1 MKCTNCGKKI
11 NQNDKFC
18 QKCGSKNETNHS
30 MTENENASNDTTQ
43 GLKKKKGNSKTIKT
57 IAGFLIVLVLVAGIG
72 FIARNPVL
80 EVVYEKLAEYNVEKD
95 FDESIKWAQ
104 KAYKINSD
112 NTLLAELYVQRGEE
126 EIEADPKLAVKYL
139 KKAGQYGDKHD
150 SMSLLAEAYVNY
162 AEVEIKKDPIKALEL
177 ISESMSY
184 DNSMAVENTLSDIH
198 SEIVENLA
206 DKDIYN
212 TVFSINEIFENSD
225 SEIVKDSI
233 IDLYLEI
240 ANQIKYDEYDIALE
254 IVTIVSEYDNSEKVS
269 KFLNEINKMH
279 NGFDTKIGL
288 VTDSGPVTDQ
298 SYNQNSWEGILK
310 AEREFGIESKY
321 LQPYGMTTYDYL
333 DEIEELV
340 YEGFEI
346 IVTPGFMFGE
356 AVYLAQDKYPDVKF
370 VMIDAE
376 PISGD
381 YSDFRI
387 EDNTL
392 SIYFAEEEAGFQAG
406 IAAAL
411 ESKTGKVGFIGGME
425 IPPVQKY
432 GWGFVAGV
440 AYANEAYGTDAQVA
454 DYIYQGSFSE
464 VDAGQQLAASMYD
477 KGIDVIF
484 AAAGGVGIGAINE
497 AKTRTASGD
506 KVYIVG
512 VDVDQYNSGLIE
524 DGRSVIL
531 TSAIKRIDTVTYY
544 SIENFLNGNFSGG
557 QKLFYSIKEDAVGLP
572 HENPNLTNH
581 TVSMVDD
588 ASSAV
593 KNGSVTVPETIYDL
607 NSFLSK
613 YGYSTPYDVSY

>member
-1 MKCTNCGKKI
+1 MKCSNCGKKI
-11 NQNDKFC
+11 NKNDKFC

-43 GLKKKKGNSKTIKT
+43 GLKKVKGNSKTVKT
-57 IAGFLIVLVLVAGIG
+57 IVGFLIVLVLAIGIG
-72 FIARNPVL
+72 FIVKNPML
-80 EVVYEKLAEYNVEKD
+80 EMVYGKLAEYNIEKD
-95 FDESIKWAQ
+95 FDESIEWA
-104 KAYKINSD
+104 KKVFKINPD
-112 NTLLAELYVQRGEE
+112 NTLLAEIYVQGAEKL
-126 EIEADPKLAVKYL
+126 ITSDPKVAVKYL
-139 KKAGQYGDKHD
+139 KKASSYGDEDDYK
-150 SMSLLAEAYVNY
+150 SLLAEAYENY
-162 AEVEIKKDPIKALEL
+162 AEDEINKDPIKALEL
-177 ISESMSY
+177 ISQSMSY
-184 DNSMAVENTLSDIH
+184 DSSKTVENTLSDIS
-198 SEIVENLA
+198 SEIIENLV
-206 DKDIYN
+206 DNDLYD
-212 TVFSINEIFENSD
+212 TLFSISAIFESSD

-240 ANQIKYDEYDIALE
+240 ANKIKYDDYSTALE
-254 IVTIVSEYDNSEKVS
+254 IVTILEEYDNSEKVS
-269 KFLNEINKMH
+269 KFLNEMNMMKNYDI
-279 NGFDTKIGL
+279 KIGL
-288 VTDSGPVTDQ
+288 VTDSGSITDQ

-310 AEREFGIESKY
+310 AERDFGIESKY

-356 AVYLAQDKYPDVKF
+356 AVYIAQDEYPNVQF

-387 EDNTL
+387 EENTL
-392 SIYFAEEEAGFQAG
+392 SIYFTEHEAGFQAG

-440 AYANEAYGTDAQVA
+440 AYANDTYGTNAEVT

-464 VDAGQQLAASMYD
+464 VEAGQQLAASMYD

-484 AAAGGVGIGAINE
+484 AAAGGVGYGVINE

-506 KVYIVG
+506 EVFIIG

-544 SIENFLNGNFSGG
+544 IIENYLNGNFNGG
-557 QKLFYSIKEDAVGLP
+557 QKQFYSIKDDAVGLP
-572 HENPNLTNH
+572 NENPNLANH
-581 TVSMVDD
+581 TVSMVND
-588 ASSAV
+588 ASLAV
-593 KNGSVTVPETIYDL
+593 KNGSVTVPETLYDL
-607 NSFLSK
+607 NYFLSN
-613 YGYSTPYDVSY
+613 YSYSTPYGVSY